1 VKPYYQYIEDV
12 KNGNIIVCDQI
23 KQAVAR
29 FEEMKARDDIYF
41 DEDVVDDCIRFV
53 SLIKHFKGKS
63 AGKSFILEPWQSF
76 IFAYIFGLKWKETG
90 YRVVRE
96 VYIQIAR
103 KAGKDAMVA
112 IISLIMLLLD
122 GEASPEIVCA
132 ANAYPQAKI
141 LFEYIDKFAKCIDVK
156 KNLIKH
162 YKEKL
167 TSDINN
173 GSVKVVSSDASRL
186 DGLNISC
193 AVIDEF
199 HEAKDR
205 KVYDV
210 LRSSQL
216 QRTQPLTIVITT
228 AGFNIEGP
236 CHDMYKLAIEVLSG
250 VKTLDNF
257 AAFIYQLDPEDD
269 WTDSSCWLKC
279 QPNLGV
285 TVDIKS
291 MEEERDKALV
301 DSTAKTGVLTKTFNK
316 WVMSSQEWIPL
327 EIVSKCLKKISL
339 RDFEGMPCVCG
350 LDLGAVSDITALN
363 VLINKDGINYYL
375 NWCFL
380 PNAVLET
387 HPQRYLYEKFIDEGS
402 LTLTPGNVTDFEYII
417 NKIAE
422 INKVCPIQAIY
433 SDMWNAVSTMTQ
445 LQDMGFNVEQFSQA
459 IGNFNGPTKSL
470 ETQIRSNKCVIQA
483 SSMILWQFSNAIIK
497 RDANGNEKITKDSY
511 KGKKVDSLIAM
522 CESTGGSEKTPFI
535 VDTEI
540 FVF

>member
-41 DEDVVDDCIRFV
+41 DEDVVDDAIRFF
-53 SLIKHFKGKS
+53 SLMKHFKGKS
-63 AGKSFILEPWQSF
+63 AGNPFILSYWQCF
-76 IFAYIFGLKWKETG
+76 ILAYVLGLKWKNSKL
-90 YRVVRE
+90 RVIRE

-103 KAGKDAMVA
+103 KAGKDAFMA
-112 IISLIMLLLD
+112 GLALYMLLID

-228 AGFNIEGP
+228 AGFNLEGP
-236 CHDMYKLAIEVLSG
+236 CYDMYKLAIEVLSG
-250 VKTLDNF
+250 VKNLDNF
-257 AAFIYQLDPEDD
+257 AAFIFQLDEEDD
-269 WTDSSCWLKC
+269 WTDEKNYIKC
-279 QPNLGV
+279 QPNLGI
-285 TVDIKS
+285 TVDVKS
-291 MEEERDKALV
+291 MNEERDKALV

-316 WVMSSQEWIPL
+316 WVASKTEWVPIEL
-327 EIVSKCLKKISL
+327 VAKCMKSL
-339 RDFEGMPCVCG
+339 RLEDFEGMTGVIG
-350 LDLGAVSDITALN
+350 LDLGSVSDYTAVSL
-363 VLINKDGINYYL
+363 LIPKDGINYFF
-375 NWCFL
+375 NWSFI
-380 PNAVLET
+380 PEQTFIN
-387 HPQRYLYEKFIDEGS
+387 HPQHYYYEKFVEAGEMI
-402 LTLTPGNVTDFEYII
+402 LTPGNVVDYDYII
-417 NKIAE
+417 AKIGE
-422 INKVCPIQAIY
+422 IGKIIHLQSIF
-433 SDMWNAVSTMTQ
+433 SDQWNATQ
-445 LQDMGFNVEQFSQA
+445 TLLDLQNLGYNVEQFSQA
-459 IGNFNGPTKSL
+459 IGSFNSPTKSL
-470 ETQIRSNKCVIQA
+470 EAQIRGGKCVINK
-483 SSMILWQFSNAIIK
+483 SSMILWEFSHVALK
-497 RDANGNEKITKDSY
+497 VDHNGNTKPNKEAYKEKIDNIISMIEA
-511 KGKKVDSLIAM
+511 L
-522 CESTGGSEKTPFI
+522 GGFEKAPFI